1 MTRVALGLVLGL
13 LAVLISAPGSAQ
25 APAADAFLDGF
36 RSAKFGMTEEQ
47 VRAAIVKDFKV
58 DAKIIQADINPIEKT
73 RVLAVNVPNLS
84 DTGMAKL
91 GYVFGFKS
99 KTLIQVNVLWGRGV
113 DPKTTP
119 EQLVSTA
126 NVLRNYFVGQPFK
139 EDGRMVN
146 QAVQG
151 GSVVAFRGFDAK
163 DRMALL
169 ILNVPG
175 GVPEGAD
182 PKAKE
187 AAQAEALKN
196 MALQLSYVM
205 DSKKPDIFQVEKGQF

>member
-1 MTRVALGLVLGL
+1 MTRVALGLVFGL
-13 LAVLISAPGSAQ
+13 LAVLISAPGSAWAQ
-25 APAADAFLDGF
+25 APEAFLDGF

-58 DAKIIQADINPIEKT
+58 DAKTIQADTNPIEKT
-73 RVLAVNVPNLS
+73 RVLAVTVPNLS

-99 KTLIQVNVLWGRGV
+99 KTLIQVNVVWGRGV
-113 DPKTTP
+113 DPKATP

-126 NVLRNYFVGQPFK
+126 NVLRNYFVSQPFK

-175 GVPEGAD
+175 AGPAASD
-182 PKAKE
+182 PKTKE
-187 AAQAEALKN
+187 AAEAEALKN

>member
-1 MTRVALGLVLGL
+1 MTRVSLGFVLAILAGL
-13 LAVLISAPGSAQ
+13 FSHSARAQ
-25 APAADAFLDGF
+25 GPAAEAFLDGF
-36 RSAKFGMTEEQ
+36 RSAKFGMNEDQ
-47 VRAAIVKDFKV
+47 VRSAIVRDFKI
-58 DAKIIQADINPIEKT
+58 DAKTIQTETNPIEKT
-73 RVLAVNVPNLS
+73 RVLAVTVPNLS
-84 DTGMAKL
+84 DTGMARI

-139 EDGRMVN
+139 DDGKMVN
-146 QAVQG
+146 QPVQG

-175 GVPEGAD
+175 AGPAASD
-182 PKAKE
+182 PKTKE
-187 AAQAEALKN
+187 AAEAEALRN